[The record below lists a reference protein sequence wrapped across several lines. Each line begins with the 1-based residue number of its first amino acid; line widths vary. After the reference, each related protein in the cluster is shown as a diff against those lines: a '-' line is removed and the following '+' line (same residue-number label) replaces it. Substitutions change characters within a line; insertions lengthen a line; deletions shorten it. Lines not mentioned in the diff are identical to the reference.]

1 MTKISIITACFNA
14 EETIADC
21 LKSVNSQTHPDIEH
35 LIIDGASTDSTMQVI
50 RKHCGESSNIVS
62 EPDEGI
68 YHALNKGIAM
78 ATGDVI
84 GFLHA
89 DDVFGDDSVLQS
101 VATTLETDS
110 TAACYADLVYV
121 KRDQIDVVVREW
133 KSSPYVKGKFRR
145 GWMPPHPTFYAKRSA
160 YTSFGSFDTSLKI
173 GADWDL
179 LVRFLEIQNI
189 SASYVPEVWV
199 RMRLGGTSN
208 RSIRNIV
215 KNNYETWNRFREYF
229 GFLPSLLFPPLKW
242 IHRLKQ
248 FRSLKT

>member
-1 MTKISIITACFNA
+1 MIKISIITACFNA
-14 EETIADC
+14 EKTIADC

-35 LIIDGASTDSTMQVI
+35 IIIDGASTDSTMLI
-50 RKHCGESSNIVS
+50 LKKHCDASTKIIS

-68 YHALNKGIAM
+68 YFALNKGIAM

-89 DDVFGDDSVLQS
+89 DDVFNDDFVLRS
-101 VATTLETDS
+101 VASTFETTL
-110 TAACYADLVYV
+110 TAACYADLLYV
-121 KRDQIDVVVREW
+121 KQDQTNIIVREW
-133 KSSPYVKGKFRR
+133 KSSPYTKGMFRR
-145 GWMPPHPTFYAKRSA
+145 GWMPPHPTFYATRSTYA
-160 YTSFGSFDTSLKI
+160 SFGSFDTSLNI

-179 LVRFLEIQNI
+179 LVRFMEIHDI
-189 SASYVPEVWV
+189 SSFYVPEVWI

-208 RSIRNIV
+208 RSIQNIV
-215 KNNYETWNRFREYF
+215 RNNWETWNRFREHF

-248 FRSLKT
+248 FKHS